1 MGALNHPGCLQAR
14 QLQEQGK
21 AVLVD
26 VRVESNFNYEHA
38 KDAVNVGL
46 FRQVQGKSFL
56 ENVKRF
62 AMGSLAME
70 ATGEPRLLACPF
82 SMRSQSDLEALFAAC
97 WSCTVPAG

>member
-1 MGALNHPGCLQAR
+1 MASSCLALNHPRCLQAR

-38 KDAVNVGL
+38 RDAINVGL
-46 FRQVQGKSFL
+46 FRQVQGNSFL

-70 ATGEPRLLACPF
+70 ATGKPNLLAFPF
-82 SMRSQSDLEALFAAC
+82 SMRSNSDPVA
-97 WSCTVPAG
+97 

>member
-1 MGALNHPGCLQAR
+1 MDSSCLALNHPHGLQAR

-38 KDAVNVGL
+38 KDALNVGL
-46 FRQVQGKSFL
+46 FRQVQGNSFL

-70 ATGEPRLLACPF
+70 ATGKPRPPASPLCMSSSSELG
-82 SMRSQSDLEALFAAC
+82 ALFATC
-97 WSCTVPAG
+97 WS